1 VEPLPQQDHVVDRN
15 QPGDDVRMFD
25 IDAFAALAEFE
36 AEHQRVLAMQSLYR
50 RRSREAGGAA

>member
-1 VEPLPQQDHVVDRN
+1 
-15 QPGDDVRMFD
+15 MFD

>member
-1 VEPLPQQDHVVDRN
+1 VEPLPQPDQFVDRS
-15 QPGDDVRMFD
+15 QPDDDIRMFD

-36 AEHQRVLAMQSLYR
+36 AEHQRVLALQSLYR